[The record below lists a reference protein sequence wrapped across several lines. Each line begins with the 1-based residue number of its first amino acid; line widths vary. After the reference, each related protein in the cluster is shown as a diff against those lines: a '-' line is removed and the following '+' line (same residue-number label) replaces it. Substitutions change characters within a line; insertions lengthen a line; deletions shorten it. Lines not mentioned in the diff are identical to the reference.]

1 MGLCARQGAR
11 LRSGWTKV
19 RILLV
24 EDDAMLA
31 DAVQRALTQSAH
43 AVDVARS
50 GEDAD
55 RALGAAGY
63 DLVLLDLG
71 LPGLDGYEVLKR
83 LRARRNRVP
92 VLILTVR
99 DAVSDR
105 IAGLDLGA
113 DDYLTKPFHLAELEA
128 RVRALIRRA
137 HAGAS
142 SVLVHGRLR
151 LDMAGRRLY
160 CDSAPLEVSAREL
173 AVVELLLLRAGRVV
187 TKQQIVDHLYGW
199 DEGST
204 SNAVEVFVYRLRK
217 KLESSDV
224 DIRTVRGMGYMIE
237 KAYGD

>member
-1 MGLCARQGAR
+1 
-11 LRSGWTKV
+11 
-19 RILLV
+19 
-24 EDDAMLA
+24 MLA
-31 DAVQRALTQSAH
+31 DAVARALSQSAH
-43 AVDVARS
+43 AVDIASS
-50 GEDAD
+50 GDDAD
-55 RALGAAGY
+55 RALGTVAY

-83 LRARRNRVP
+83 LRARRNHVP

-137 HAGAS
+137 NTGAS
-142 SVLVHGRLR
+142 SVLVHGRLK

-160 CDSAPLEVSAREL
+160 CDSVPLDLSAREL
-173 AVVELLLLRAGRVV
+173 AVVELLLLREGRVV
-187 TKQQIVDHLYGW
+187 TKQQIIDHLYGW
-199 DEGST
+199 EEGSS
-204 SNAVEVFVYRLRK
+204 SNAVEVFIYRLRK
-217 KLESSDV
+217 KLEKSGF

-237 KAYGD
+237 KADAD